1 MTTTEIRPDTQ
12 TELVPGDDAPQPS
25 GIAGAL
31 GSGDHKVIGRM
42 FIGFALLLGVASAVA
57 LALGMLGNLSG
68 GGLFSESVN
77 LRLFTAA
84 QFGLVFG
91 FALPL
96 FVGLGLFVVP
106 LQVGASS
113 VAFPRAA
120 ALSLWLWLAG
130 AITLVV
136 AYAIGGGVGG
146 DNQRAIDLTFTSL
159 GMLVVGLLLGAV
171 CIATT
176 VITLRAPGMTLD
188 RVPMFTFSM
197 LAAAGVWLLTWP
209 VLLGNLI
216 LLRVD
221 LTSGMFGFGA
231 AGEQWPAVSW
241 SFMQPQIYVLA
252 IPVLGLLGDVLPTM
266 AGRRQPSR
274 NVMLVAIGAF
284 AALSIGSWAQMGQP
298 GDLWTE
304 PLFIAMSF
312 AIVLP
317 ILGAAGGFGSVLTAG
332 KPKPSAPLV
341 ASTVALIL
349 LVLAGVVGALFAI
362 GPLDLGLLTAL
373 ESGLPLVALG
383 QAGLVIAAVAAGA
396 VTAVAYWSSKI
407 SGGSAGPAIMLA
419 SLAALG
425 GGLAWGVG
433 LLVAGASARFTALEG
448 AVDAFVVVAVIG
460 VALVAAS
467 LLLAGLSLAGARG
480 TCDDDPW
487 GTGQTLEWATSSP
500 PAVGNFDAV
509 PAVVT
514 AQPVSDARGDGHGD
528 DGEES
533 A

>member
-1 MTTTEIRPDTQ
+1 MTTTDIRPDAR
-12 TELVPGDDAPQPS
+12 TEAVPGSVTLQPS
-25 GIAGAL
+25 GIAGVL
-31 GSGDHKVIGRM
+31 GSGDHKVIGRV
-42 FIGFALLLGVASAVA
+42 FIGFALLLGSASAVA
-57 LALGMLGNLSG
+57 LALGMLGTLSG
-68 GGLFSESVN
+68 GGLFSDSVN
-77 LRLFTAA
+77 LRLFTAG

-96 FVGLGLFVVP
+96 FVGLGMLMVP

-130 AITLVV
+130 AVTLVV

-176 VITLRAPGMTLD
+176 VITLRAPGMRLD

-197 LAAAGVWLLTWP
+197 LAATGVWLLTWP

-221 LTSGMFGFGA
+221 LTNGMFSFGA
-231 AGEQWPAVSW
+231 PGGQWPAVSW

-252 IPVLGLLGDVLPTM
+252 IPVLGLLGDAIPTL

-274 NVMLVAIGAF
+274 NVILVAIGAF
-284 AALSIGSWAQMGQP
+284 AAFSIGSWAQIGQT

-304 PLFIAMSF
+304 PLFVVMSF

-317 ILGAAGGFGSVLTAG
+317 ILGAAGGFGSVLAAG

-341 ASTVALIL
+341 SATVALIL

-362 GPLDLGLLTAL
+362 GPLDLGMLTAL

-383 QAGLVIAAVAAGA
+383 QAGLVLAAVAAAG
-396 VTAVAYWSSKI
+396 VTAVAFWSSKI
-407 SGGSAGPAIMLA
+407 SGGSAGPAV
-419 SLAALG
+419 SLAALAVLG

-433 LLVAGASARFTALEG
+433 LLLAGASARFTALDG
-448 AVDAFVVVAVIG
+448 AVDVFVVVAVVG

-467 LLLAGLSLAGARG
+467 LLLGGLALAGARG
-480 TCDDDPW
+480 TSDNDPW
-487 GTGQTLEWATSSP
+487 GTGQTLEWATGSP
-500 PAVGNFDAV
+500 PGPGNFDEV
-509 PAVVT
+509 PAVISP
-514 AQPVSDARGDGHGD
+514 QPLNDVRGDGHGD

>member
-1 MTTTEIRPDTQ
+1 
-12 TELVPGDDAPQPS
+12 
-25 GIAGAL
+25 
-31 GSGDHKVIGRM
+31 M
-42 FIGFALLLGVASAVA
+42 FIGFALLLGIVSAVA

-68 GGLFSESVN
+68 GGLFSDSVN
-77 LRLFTAA
+77 LRLFTAG

-130 AITLVV
+130 AITLLV

-252 IPVLGLLGDVLPTM
+252 IPVLGLLGDVIPTL

-284 AALSIGSWAQMGQP
+284 AALSIGSWAQVGQT

-317 ILGAAGGFGSVLTAG
+317 ILGLAGGFGSVLASG

-341 ASTVALIL
+341 ASMVALIL

-383 QAGLVIAAVAAGA
+383 QAGLVLAAVAAGA

-407 SGGSAGPAIMLA
+407 SGGAAGPAVVLA

-433 LLVAGASARFTALEG
+433 LLLAGASVRFTALEG

-480 TCDDDPW
+480 TSDDDPW

-500 PAVGNFDAV
+500 PARGNFDEV

-514 AQPVSDARGDGHGD
+514 PQPISDIRGDGHGD

>member
-1 MTTTEIRPDTQ
+1 MTTTEIRPDVE
-12 TELVPGDDAPQPS
+12 TEQVSGAQSPQPS
-25 GIAGAL
+25 GIAGVL
-31 GSGDHKVIGRM
+31 GSGDHKVIGRV
-42 FIGFALLLGVASAVA
+42 FIGFSLILGVASAVA

-68 GGLFSESVN
+68 GGLFSSSVN
-77 LRLFTAA
+77 LRLFTAG

-96 FVGLGLFVVP
+96 FIGLGMVIVP

-113 VAFPRAA
+113 IAFPRAA
-120 ALSLWLWLAG
+120 SLALWLWLAG
-130 AITLVV
+130 SITLVV
-136 AYAIGGGVGG
+136 AYSIGGGVGG

-159 GMLVVGLLLGAV
+159 AMLVVGLMVGAV

-197 LAAAGVWLLTWP
+197 LAATGIWLLTWP
-209 VLLGNLI
+209 VILGNLI

-221 LTSGMFGFGA
+221 LANGMFGFGA
-231 AGEQWPAVSW
+231 PGAQWPAVSW

-252 IPVLGLLGDVLPTM
+252 IPVLGVLADAAATL

-284 AALSIGSWAQMGQP
+284 AALSAGAWAQISQP
-298 GDLWTE
+298 GDIWTE
-304 PLFIAMSF
+304 PLFVVMSF

-317 ILGAAGGFGSVLTAG
+317 ILGVAGGVGSVLAAG
-332 KPKPSAPLV
+332 KPRPSAPMV
-341 ASTVALIL
+341 AVVVSMIL
-349 LVLAGVVGALFAI
+349 LVMAGVIGAVFAI

-383 QAGLVIAAVAAGA
+383 QAGLVFAAVAAGGVAA
-396 VTAVAYWSSKI
+396 VSYWSSKLA
-407 SGGSAGPAIMLA
+407 GGSAGPVISLA

-433 LLVAGASARFTALEG
+433 LLLAGASARFTALDG
-448 AVDAFVVVAVIG
+448 AVDVFVVVAVAG
-460 VALVAAS
+460 MALVAAS
-467 LLLAGLSLAGARG
+467 LVLAGLALAGARG
-480 TCDDDPW
+480 TSDDDPW

-500 PAVGNFDAV
+500 PERGNFAEV
-509 PAVVT
+509 PAV
-514 AQPVSDARGDGHGD
+514 ASPQPVNDARGNDHGD